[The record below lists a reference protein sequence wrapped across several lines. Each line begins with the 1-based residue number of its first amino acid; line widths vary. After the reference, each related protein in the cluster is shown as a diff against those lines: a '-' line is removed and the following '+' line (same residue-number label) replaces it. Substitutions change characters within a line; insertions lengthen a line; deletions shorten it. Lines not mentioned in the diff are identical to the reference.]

1 MNWTGIILGL
11 FSALVIGM
19 GFVWVIRFEYLVGA
33 YRWKWV
39 AAFGLLVC
47 MSSLFMP
54 NFMLSAVVGIVGGSI
69 VWGAVELPHQ
79 EERVDHG
86 LFKAHP
92 ARASRPKTN
101 HESDPARSHGI
112 KPGLGKWWSF

>member
-1 MNWTGIILGL
+1 LNWIGIILGL
-11 FSALVIGM
+11 FSALVIGV
-19 GFVWVIRFEYLVGA
+19 GFMWVIQFEYYVGA

-39 AAFGLLVC
+39 AAAGLALCAV
-47 MSSLFMP
+47 SLFTP
-54 NFMLSAVVGIVGGSI
+54 SFTFAALLGILGGSI

-92 ARASRPKTN
+92 NRALRPRLT
-101 HESDPARSHGI
+101 HDPEHSHGSR
-112 KPGLGKWWSF
+112 PGLGKWWSF